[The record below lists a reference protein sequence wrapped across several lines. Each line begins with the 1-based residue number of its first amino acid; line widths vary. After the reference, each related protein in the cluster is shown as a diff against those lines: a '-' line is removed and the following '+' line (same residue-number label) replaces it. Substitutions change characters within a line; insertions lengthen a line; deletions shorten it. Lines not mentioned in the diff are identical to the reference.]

1 MMLQFKTW
9 DTFSKEISRII
20 HAKNEDEILF
30 RVLGDSRW
38 AAINWSPLQESSYV
52 LELHVS
58 GDVIAFTNETF
69 RFNRDAA
76 RAGWELPNDKHG
88 SYVRRLTKAEADSS
102 YAGTLLTEFF
112 TQVLE
117 ISILELLIK
126 TAEDE

>member
-9 DTFSKEISRII
+9 DTFTKEISRII
-20 HAKNEDEILF
+20 HEKNEYQILF

-58 GDVIAFTNETF
+58 GDVIAFTNQTF

-76 RAGWELPNDKHG
+76 RAGWELPNDQHG

-117 ISILELLIK
+117 INEH
-126 TAEDE
+126 